1 LLPERRRER
10 HRTPSIRVEVDA
22 VLIER
27 RDQLA
32 RTPMGE
38 TMMEMERGI
47 AEVEQPGVHMHGIA
61 GAKVSNEPELE
72 LERREPT
79 LALSTEW

>member
-1 LLPERRRER
+1 
-10 HRTPSIRVEVDA
+10 
-22 VLIER
+22 
-27 RDQLA
+27 
-32 RTPMGE
+32 MGE

-47 AEVEQPGVHMHGIA
+47 AEVEQPGAHMHGIA

-72 LERREPT
+72 LKRREPT